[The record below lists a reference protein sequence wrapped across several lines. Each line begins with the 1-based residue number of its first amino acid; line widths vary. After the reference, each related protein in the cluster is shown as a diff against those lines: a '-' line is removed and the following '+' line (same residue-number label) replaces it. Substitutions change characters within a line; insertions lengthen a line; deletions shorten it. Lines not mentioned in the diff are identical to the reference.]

1 MSEPLKT
8 GHYQAKDFPEY
19 IDNEENRRDLENL
32 QKEVLTVLDPLYFL
46 GIMADILLI
55 QTINF
60 LLNFSTVYL
69 HGLNGCSS
77 SFLAL
82 RIKKINWSILIQ
94 MPQKSKSSCYLS
106 DGLPMHKMRWNSI
119 FKT

>member
-1 MSEPLKT
+1 MSEPLKN
-8 GHYQAKDFPEY
+8 GHYWARDFLKTS
-19 IDNEENRRDLENL
+19 DNEENRRDLENL
-32 QKEVLTVLDPLYFL
+32 QKEVLTVLTVLDPLYFL
-46 GIMADILLI
+46 GIMANILLI

-94 MPQKSKSSCYLS
+94 MS
-106 DGLPMHKMRWNSI
+106 
-119 FKT
+119 

>member
-1 MSEPLKT
+1 MKAELYTIAMLLKFKLNVRT
-8 GHYQAKDFPEY
+8 LKKWALLSQRLSRIHLLMRK
-19 IDNEENRRDLENL
+19 IEEISENL
-32 QKEVLTVLDPLYFL
+32 QKEVLIGLTVWDPLYFW
-46 GIMADILLI
+46 GIMTYILLI

-82 RIKKINWSILIQ
+82 RIKKIN
-94 MPQKSKSSCYLS
+94 
-106 DGLPMHKMRWNSI
+106 
-119 FKT
+119 